1 MLYYES
7 FADENIHKAVSRLL
21 LLDAAAIFRNDIIT
35 VFNDIVL
42 TLEPD
47 GNVEAILAVYFEKL
61 RKRGEVQQ
69 MGKREQNMGMIL
81 NLSKLTPG
89 GPEYIV
95 RRAAALYIMER
106 GRVPNMCW
114 TNPPLFP
121 EKTIVAGIT
130 VKPGASYILKRQLW
144 IDRFEEWEQ

>member
-69 MGKREQNMGMIL
+69 MGRE
-81 NLSKLTPG
+81 SKIWG
-89 GPEYIV
+89 
-95 RRAAALYIMER
+95 
-106 GRVPNMCW
+106 
-114 TNPPLFP
+114 
-121 EKTIVAGIT
+121 
-130 VKPGASYILKRQLW
+130 
-144 IDRFEEWEQ
+144 